1 MKMITRQIKEII
13 QEKLF
18 QKKAIIVFGP
28 RQTGKTTLLKEILSQ
43 SSEKSIILNCDDP
56 ITREMLINPSLVTLR
71 QIVGDKKIVFVDEAQ
86 RVVSVGLTLKLI
98 QDNIDTQLLVSG
110 SSSFEIANNI
120 NEPLTGRKWEFQLF
134 PISWKELSDH
144 EGYINSMSQLETRLI
159 YGMYPDVINHLG
171 NEKETLQELANSF
184 LYKDL
189 LQFEGVRKPELLNK
203 ILKAIAF
210 QVGSEV
216 SLNEV
221 ANLVQTDKNTVS
233 KYIDL
238 LEKVFIIFRLPSL
251 RRNMRNEIGT
261 KKKIYFYD
269 NGIRNALIGNF
280 NPLEFRTDVG
290 ALWENFLVSE
300 RIKKNS
306 YQRNFCSSYFWRTIQ
321 QQEIDYVEEVNG
333 KLFAFEF
340 KWNQVHKVK
349 VPKQFIENYPDTVFN
364 IISKENFHEFLTEL

>member
-1 MKMITRQIKEII
+1 MITRQIKEII

-18 QKKAIIVFGP
+18 QKKAIIVIGP

-43 SSEKSIILNCDDP
+43 SSEKTIILNCDDP
-56 ITREMLINPSLVTLR
+56 VTRDMLTNASLVTLQ
-71 QIVGDKKIVFVDEAQ
+71 QIVGDNKIVFIDEAQ
-86 RVVSVGLTLKLI
+86 RVVSIGLTLKLI
-98 QDNIDTQLLVSG
+98 HDNIDTQLLVSG

-134 PISWKELSDH
+134 PISWKELNDH
-144 EGYINSMSQLETRLI
+144 DGYVNSMSQLETRLI

-171 NEKETLQELANSF
+171 NEKETLQELTNSF

-221 ANLVQTDKNTVS
+221 ANLVQTDKNTVG

-238 LEKVFIIFRLPSL
+238 LEKVFVIFRLPSL

-290 ALWENFLVSE
+290 ALWENFIVSE
-300 RIKKNS
+300 RMKKNS
-306 YQRNFCSSYFWRTIQ
+306 YQRNFCASYFWRTLQ
-321 QQEIDYVEEVNG
+321 QQEIDYIEDVNG
-333 KLFAFEF
+333 KLYAFEF
-340 KWNQVHKVK
+340 KWNQTKKVK
-349 VPKQFIENYPDTVFN
+349 MPKQFIENYPDTVFN
-364 IISKENFHEFLTEL
+364 IISKQNFHGFLTEK